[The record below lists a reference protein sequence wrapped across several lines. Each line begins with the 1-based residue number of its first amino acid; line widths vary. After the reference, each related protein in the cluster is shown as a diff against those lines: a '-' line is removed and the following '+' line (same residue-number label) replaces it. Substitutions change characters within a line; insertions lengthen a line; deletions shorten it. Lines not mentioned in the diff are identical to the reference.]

1 MKTYAKLEAGALRV
15 MGRVPNI
22 INPTDAQVAAY
33 AAAHGFKELVETTAP
48 GRYYRK
54 GYAETDAAITE
65 TWTAWELEA
74 AKEDALQTVQDRL
87 DADRVAGSV
96 CECEGLPNGVLCNER
111 ARGVAGDYQGMLLD
125 AQLNQGPEARAA
137 IMARL
142 TWTDAADVAHQL
154 TEALFAAIKAA
165 LFSWESG
172 IQASADSKRANIK
185 AAEDIDAVEA
195 ALNAAL
201 NA

>member
-1 MKTYAKLEAGALRV
+1 

-22 INPTDAQVAAY
+22 SNPTDAQRAEY
-33 AAAHGFKELVETTAP
+33 AAANGYKELHTIGAP

-54 GYAETDAAITE
+54 GYSEGETGIWE
-65 TWTAWELEA
+65 TWTAWELDA
-74 AKEDALQTVQDRL
+74 AKADALQTVQGRL

-185 AAEDIDAVEA
+185 AADDVDAVEA